1 VHLAAHLGD
10 HLLAQRVDGDGAGV
24 LVQAWATRHDD
35 ATVDVL
41 VWNGTVNSDLVGGDP
56 RLDREIRLTL
66 DGLEPG
72 RYHVSLARVD
82 EKHSNI
88 VALCPD
94 DVEWPDAELWAH
106 LRERDELYDEP
117 WPDIVSDGT
126 ARFEFGLPM
135 PGVARIRLRKA
146 PTAGQP
152 PSGTDEENT
161 R

>member
-1 VHLAAHLGD
+1 MLASSL
-10 HLLAQRVDGDGAGV
+10 DGDGAGV

-35 ATVDVL
+35 GTVDVL

-56 RLDREIRLTL
+56 RLDRHIQLTL
-66 DGLEPG
+66 NGLDAASYE
-72 RYHVSLARVD
+72 VSLARID
-82 EKHSNI
+82 EQHSNV

-94 DVEWPDAELWAH
+94 DVEWPDAELWAR

-117 WPDIVSDGT
+117 WPGITSKGT
-126 ARFEFGLPM
+126 AHFEFGLPM